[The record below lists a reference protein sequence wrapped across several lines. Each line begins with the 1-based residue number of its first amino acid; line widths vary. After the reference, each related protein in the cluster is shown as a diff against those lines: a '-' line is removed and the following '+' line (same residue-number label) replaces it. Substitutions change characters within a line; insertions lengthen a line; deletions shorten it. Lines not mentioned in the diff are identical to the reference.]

1 MRFLIVLFLCLP
13 SLLSAQSAATLV
25 ADDVSI
31 IGSDQL
37 VADGNIEV
45 FYDGTRLSASRIV
58 FDRASDRLVISG
70 PIFIQSSDGIL
81 LTADQASLDPKLQNG
96 ILQGARL
103 VLDQQLQLA
112 ANQIDRAEGR
122 YSQLYKVAVTS
133 CQVCGTRAPLWQ
145 IRAEK
150 VVHDQDAQQLYF
162 TNTQFLIR
170 GVPVFWLP
178 KMRLPDPTLKR
189 ATGLLI
195 PQLRNTD
202 QLGSGL
208 KLPYCVTLGDHIGV
222 TFTPYLSDKTKTL
235 DAVSDT

>member
-81 LTADQASLDPKLQNG
+81 LTADQASLDPTLQNG
-96 ILQGARL
+96 ILQG
-103 VLDQQLQLA
+103 
-112 ANQIDRAEGR
+112 I
-122 YSQLYKVAVTS
+122 
-133 CQVCGTRAPLWQ
+133 
-145 IRAEK
+145 
-150 VVHDQDAQQLYF
+150 
-162 TNTQFLIR
+162 
-170 GVPVFWLP
+170 
-178 KMRLPDPTLKR
+178 
-189 ATGLLI
+189 
-195 PQLRNTD
+195 
-202 QLGSGL
+202 
-208 KLPYCVTLGDHIGV
+208 
-222 TFTPYLSDKTKTL
+222 L
-235 DAVSDT
+235 DAATV